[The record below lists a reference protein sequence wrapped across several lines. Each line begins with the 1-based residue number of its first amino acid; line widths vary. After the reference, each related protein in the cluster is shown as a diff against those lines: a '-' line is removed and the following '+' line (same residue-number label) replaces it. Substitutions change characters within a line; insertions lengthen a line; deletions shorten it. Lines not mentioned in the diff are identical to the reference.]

1 MNRVE
6 IIGNLVRDV
15 ELNKT
20 NSGVSVAKVSVA
32 VDRRYKDEEGN
43 KITDFFNV
51 VAWRGLA
58 ENIAKYC
65 SKGSKVFIA
74 GELQNRSWE
83 KEDGS
88 KAYTTEIV
96 ASECEFLDTKKTG
109 ESTENKEEPKAELT
123 PVEDNGDDLP
133 F

>member
-20 NSGVSVAKVSVA
+20 NNGISVAKVSIA
-32 VDRRYKDEEGN
+32 VNRKYKDEEGN

-88 KAYTTEIV
+88 KAYTTEII

-109 ESTENKEEPKAELT
+109 DNTEVKAELT
-123 PVEDNGDDLP
+123 PVDDDTLP

>member
-20 NSGVSVAKVSVA
+20 SSGVSVAKVSVA

-51 VAWRGLA
+51 VVWRGLA

-83 KEDGS
+83 KEDGT
-88 KAYTTEIV
+88 KAYITEIV

-109 ESTENKEEPKAELT
+109 DNTEIKEEPKAELT
-123 PVEDNGDDLP
+123 PIEDNGDDLP

>member
-32 VDRRYKDEEGN
+32 VNRKYKDEEGN

-51 VAWRGLA
+51 VVWRGLA

-83 KEDGS
+83 KEDGT

-109 ESTENKEEPKAELT
+109 DNTEVKEETKAELT
-123 PVEDNGDDLP
+123 PIEDNGDDLP

>member
-6 IIGNLVRDV
+6 IIGRLTKDV

-20 NSGVSVAKVSVA
+20 NSGISVVNVA
-32 VDRRYKDEEGN
+32 VDRKFKDEEGN

-51 VAWRGLA
+51 VVWRGLA

-88 KAYTTEIV
+88 KAYITEIV

-109 ESTENKEEPKAELT
+109 ESAEVKEELKAELT
-123 PVEDNGDDLP
+123 PIEDNGDDLP

>member
-6 IIGNLVRDV
+6 IIGRLTKDV
-15 ELNKT
+15 ELNTT
-20 NSGVSVAKVSVA
+20 NSGISVAKLSVA
-32 VDRRYKDEEGN
+32 VDRKYKDEEGN

-51 VAWRGLA
+51 VVWRGLA

-83 KEDGS
+83 KEDGT
-88 KAYTTEIV
+88 KAYITEIV
-96 ASECEFLDTKKTG
+96 TSECEFLDTKKTG
-109 ESTENKEEPKAELT
+109 ESVEEVKAELT

>member
-20 NSGVSVAKVSVA
+20 SSGVAVAKVSIA
-32 VDRRYKDEEGN
+32 VNRKYKDEEGN

-83 KEDGS
+83 KEDGT
-88 KAYTTEIV
+88 KAYITEIV

-109 ESTENKEEPKAELT
+109 DNTEIKEEPKAELT
-123 PVEDNGDDLP
+123 PIEDNGDDLP